1 MPENHILYLVA
12 LIQYIETFH
21 SNSKLQETLMT
32 MLKNGTV
39 FSIEEKIYNYWI
51 KKGYFYSVPNEKP
64 SYTIVIPPPNVT
76 GVLHIGHI
84 LNNTLQ
90 DILVR
95 RARMLGYNV
104 CWLPGTDHASIA
116 TEAKIV
122 LQLFEENKPK
132 YQLGR
137 YYFLER
143 SWEWTYNQEYF
154 ILNQLQKLGCS
165 CDWKRISFTLEKKL
179 SHSVKRCFVEL
190 YNRGLIYRDY
200 RMVNWDIQAK
210 TTISNE
216 EVIYQEQ
223 KVSLYYIQYSIVGI
237 EERSIV
243 ITTTRP
249 ETIFGDV
256 GVCLHTEDNRYT
268 LLIGKQAII
277 PIINRIVPIIENKY
291 VDKRFGTG
299 GIKITPAH
307 DINDAILASIQSL
320 DFIDIFNEDG
330 SMNKNGVHFYE
341 KDRFKVR
348 KEIVDE
354 LHKKGLL
361 VKIET
366 YYNRIAISDRTHSII
381 ETRRSAQWYLKT
393 KCLAKPALKGVMRG
407 DIRFYPI
414 HFKNIYIHWMK
425 NIQDWNISR
434 QLWWGHRIPV
444 YYYGM
449 CSNKFVVAETKKEA
463 ISLIKNKTVNIEN
476 LIQDNDVLDTWF
488 SSWIWPIS
496 IFDGI
501 CLPNN
506 TNILYY
512 YPTKVLITGQDI
524 LFFWVA
530 RMIMAGYAF
539 LKKKPFENVYFTG
552 IVRDLQGRKM
562 SKSRGNSPDPLEL
575 TKKYGSD
582 GVRIGLLLSSQSGND
597 LFFKEK
603 LCLQG
608 RNFSNK
614 VWNAFTLIHLL
625 KIDNS
630 IETPHYSHLAIEW
643 FQHILSKKRNSID
656 QCLKK
661 YRISKAL
668 NKIYKLI
675 WHDLCSRYLEI
686 IKSPKATAKIISQ
699 FVWYKTLLFFEDI
712 LKLLH
717 PYMPVI
723 TENIWHRIRKRSYN
737 ESLIISSWPI
747 KENCYTHESFKYAE
761 KLVNSIRNVRTINGM
776 SLKNPILIYSTIPK
790 KKHTALAIKLA
801 NISQLNYISEKPINY
816 QFSFLIE
823 DQEYFLFFYKEEENE
838 ERNNRQKDIEYYSVL
853 LSIVRK
859 KLDNNNFIISAPQKV
874 VNIERKKFTDILEKI
889 QLSLKDSRNEN
900 DVRLL

>member
-1 MPENHILYLVA
+1 MPR
-12 LIQYIETFH
+12 
-21 SNSKLQETLMT
+21 
-32 MLKNGTV
+32 LKDCTV

-51 KKGYFYSVPNEKP
+51 KKGYFYSVPNENP
-64 SYTIVIPPPNVT
+64 SYSIVIPPPNVT
-76 GVLHIGHI
+76 GILHIGHI

-95 RARMLGYNV
+95 RARMQGYNV

-116 TEAKIV
+116 TEVKIV
-122 LQLFEENKPK
+122 AQLYEENKPK

-137 YYFLER
+137 DYFLER
-143 SWEWTYNQEYF
+143 SWEWTYKQESF

-165 CDWKRISFTLEKKL
+165 CDWKRISFTLDKERSL
-179 SHSVKRCFVEL
+179 SVTRCFVEL

-210 TTISNE
+210 TSISNE

-223 KVSLYYIQYSIVGI
+223 KVYLYYIQYSIVGI
-237 EERSIV
+237 EEGTVV

-249 ETIFGDV
+249 ETILGDA
-256 GVCLHTEDNRYT
+256 GVCLHPEDNRST

-277 PIINRIVPIIENKY
+277 PIVNRIVPIIENEY

-299 GIKITPAH
+299 ALKITPAH
-307 DINDAILASIQSL
+307 DINDALLASLHYL
-320 DFIDIFNEDG
+320 DIIDLFNEDG
-330 SMNKNGVHFYE
+330 TINKNGGHYIGI
-341 KDRFKVR
+341 DRFKVR
-348 KEIVDE
+348 KDIVDE
-354 LHKKGLL
+354 LQKKGLL

-366 YYNRIAISDRTHSII
+366 FYNRVAISERTHSII
-381 ETRRSAQWYLKT
+381 ETRRSVQWFLKT

-414 HFKNIYIHWMK
+414 HFKNVYIHWMK
-425 NIQDWNISR
+425 KIQDWNISR

-449 CSNKFVVAETKKEA
+449 CIEKYVVAETKKEA
-463 ISLIKNKTVNIEN
+463 LLLIRNKTVNLEY

-512 YPTKVLITGQDI
+512 YPTKVLITGPDI

-539 LKKKPFENVYFTG
+539 LKKKPFDNVYFTG

-562 SKSRGNSPDPLEL
+562 SKSIGNSPDPIEL
-575 TKKYGSD
+575 MKKYGSD
-582 GVRIGLLLSSQSGND
+582 GVRMGLLLSTQAGND
-597 LFFKEK
+597 LLFKEE

-614 VWNAFTLIHLL
+614 VWNAFILIHLL
-625 KIDNS
+625 KRDNT

-643 FQHILSKKRNSID
+643 FEHLLSKQINSID

-661 YRISKAL
+661 YSLSKAL
-668 NKIYKLI
+668 NKIYNLI

-686 IKSPKATAKIISQ
+686 IKPTKTTAKRISQ
-699 FVWYKTLLFFEDI
+699 FVWDKTLLFFEEI

-717 PYMPVI
+717 PYMPYI
-723 TENIWHRIRKRSYN
+723 TENIWHRIRNRSDN
-737 ESLIISSWPI
+737 ESLIISRWPI
-747 KENCYTHESFKYAE
+747 ITDNCYKHESFKDAE
-761 KLVNSIRNVRTINGM
+761 KLVNSIRNVRTIHGM
-776 SLKNPILIYSTIPK
+776 SFKNPILIYSTGQK
-790 KKHTALAIKLA
+790 KKHTALTLTLA

-823 DQEYFLFFYKEEENE
+823 VQEYFLFFYEEEENE
-838 ERNNRQKDIEYYSVL
+838 ERNNIQKEIEYYSVF
-853 LSIVRK
+853 LSRVRK
-859 KLDNNNFIISAPQKV
+859 KLENKNFIRSAPQNV
-874 VNIERKKFTDILEKI
+874 VNIERKKVTDILEKI
-889 QLSLKDSRNEN
+889 QLLKESRNEN
-900 DVRLL
+900 YVRLL

>member
-1 MPENHILYLVA
+1 
-12 LIQYIETFH
+12 
-21 SNSKLQETLMT
+21 

-39 FSIEEKIYNYWI
+39 FSIEEKIYNFWI

-76 GVLHIGHI
+76 GILHIGHI

-95 RARMLGYNV
+95 RARMQGYNV
-104 CWLPGTDHASIA
+104 CFFPGTDHASIA

-122 LQLFEENKPK
+122 TQLYKENNPKPK
-132 YQLGR
+132 PNPKPKSKYQYQLGR

-143 SWEWTYNQEYF
+143 SWEWTYCHEYF
-154 ILNQLQKLGCS
+154 ILNQLQKFGCS
-165 CDWKRISFTLEKKL
+165 CDWKRISFSMNKKL
-179 SHSVKRCFVEL
+179 SSSVTRCFVEL

-223 KVSLYYIQYSIVGI
+223 KVNLYYIQYSIVGM

-249 ETIFGDV
+249 ETIFGDA
-256 GVCLHTEDNRYT
+256 GVCIHPEDNRYT

-277 PIINRIVPIIENKY
+277 PFVNRIVPIIDNKY
-291 VDKRFGTG
+291 VDKRFGEG
-299 GIKITPAH
+299 ALKITPAH
-307 DINDAILASIQSL
+307 DINDAILASIHSL

-330 SMNKNGVHFYE
+330 TLNKNGVQFIG
-341 KDRFKVR
+341 KDRLKVR
-348 KEIVDE
+348 KEIVDS
-354 LHKKGLL
+354 LHKNGAL

-366 YYNRIAISDRTHSII
+366 YYNRIAISDRTHSIL
-381 ETRRSAQWYLKT
+381 EARRSVQWHLKT
-393 KCLAKPALKGVMRG
+393 KCLAEPALKGVMRG

-434 QLWWGHRIPV
+434 QLWWGHRMPV

-449 CSNKFVVAETKKEA
+449 SRNKYVVAETKKEA
-463 ISLIKNKTVNIEN
+463 ILLIRNKTENIET

-512 YPTKVLITGQDI
+512 YPTKVLITGPDI
-524 LFFWVA
+524 LFFWVV

-539 LKKKPFENVYFTG
+539 LKKKPFDNVYFTG

-562 SKSRGNSPDPLEL
+562 SKSIGNSPDPIEL
-575 TKKYGSD
+575 IKKYGSD
-582 GVRIGLLLSSQSGND
+582 GVRMGLLLKIQTGND
-597 LFFKEK
+597 LLFKEK

-614 VWNAFTLIHLL
+614 VWNAFILIHLL
-625 KIDNS
+625 KIDNT
-630 IETPHYSHLAIEW
+630 IETPYYSHLAIEV
-643 FQHILSKKRNSID
+643 FQHILSKKINYID

-661 YRISKAL
+661 YSISKAL
-668 NKIYKLI
+668 NKIYNLI
-675 WHDLCSRYLEI
+675 WLDLCSRYLEI
-686 IKSPKATAKIISQ
+686 IKPTKAKIISQ
-699 FVWYKTLLFFEDI
+699 FVCDKTLLFLEDI

-717 PYMPVI
+717 PYMPII
-723 TENIWHRIRKRSYN
+723 TENIWHRIRKRSDN
-737 ESLIISSWPI
+737 ESLIISSWPFI
-747 KENCYTHESFKYAE
+747 TENCYKHESFKDAE

-776 SLKNPILIYSTIPK
+776 SLKNPILIYSTLPK
-790 KKHTALAIKLA
+790 KIHTVLAIKLA

-823 DQEYFLFFYKEEENE
+823 DQEYFLFFYEEEENE
-838 ERNNRQKDIEYYSVL
+838 ERNNIQKYIEYYSVF

-859 KLDNNNFIISAPQKV
+859 KLDNNTFIISAPLKV

-889 QLSLKDSRNEN
+889 KLLKDSRNEN
-900 DVRLL
+900 YVRLL